1 MRLRIGRP
9 GLGAVGSI
17 ANRDVT
23 PILLLNESSALN
35 GIKGKDMVNPLNRR
49 LLVFLAAF
57 WGCAPALAQLEIE
70 MHQGQQTV
78 ARTVL
83 VKFKATAAGE
93 SIRQLKQ
100 TEDIDVDEGIG
111 GIKVRKLRSRSKGV
125 AALLALLRARADVE
139 YAEPDYVVQ
148 AFAVPND
155 PFFGQLWGLQNTGQ
169 LIQGTL
175 GVPGADIS
183 AVTAWDLTTGS
194 RASVVAVVDT
204 GVDYAHPDLAA
215 NIWSAPSPFNVTIGG
230 VIITCAAGT
239 HGFNAITNSCDPRDD
254 HFHGTHVSGTVG
266 AVGNN
271 ALGVVGVNWVASI
284 MGAKFLDQFGSGTIS
299 NAINAIEFTIQAKA
313 IFGVQANVRVL
324 SNSWGCPPGACFSQA
339 LLDEINRA
347 NVNDILFVAAAGNDN
362 NNNDLNPTYPGSY
375 SVPNV
380 VAVAATDN
388 RDQRASFSSY
398 GAKSV
403 HLGAPGVNVLST
415 TPNGN
420 YGYLSGTSMAT
431 PHVSGAA
438 ALVLSSCNLN
448 TAQLK
453 STLLNNV
460 DPIPALS
467 GVTVTGGRLN
477 VNKAVRSCQPAPP
490 QLPWLVPIIE
500 LLLDD

>member
-1 MRLRIGRP
+1 M
-9 GLGAVGSI
+9 
-17 ANRDVT
+17 
-23 PILLLNESSALN
+23 
-35 GIKGKDMVNPLNRR
+35 
-49 LLVFLAAF
+49 
-57 WGCAPALAQLEIE
+57 
-70 MHQGQQTV
+70 
-78 ARTVL
+78 
-83 VKFKATAAGE
+83 
-93 SIRQLKQ
+93 
-100 TEDIDVDEGIG
+100 
-111 GIKVRKLRSRSKGV
+111 
-125 AALLALLRARADVE
+125 
-139 YAEPDYVVQ
+139 Q

-175 GVPGADIS
+175 GVAGADIS

-204 GVDYAHPDLAA
+204 GVDYTHPDLAA
-215 NIWSAPSPFNVTIGG
+215 NIWSAPSSFNVTIGG
-230 VIITCAAGT
+230 VTITCAAGT
-239 HGFNAITNSCDPRDD
+239 HGFNAIINSCDPGDD

-266 AVGNN
+266 ALGNN
-271 ALGVVGVNWVASI
+271 ALGVAGVNWVASI
-284 MGAKFLDQFGSGTIS
+284 MGAKFLDASGSGAIS
-299 NAINAIEFTIQAKA
+299 AAINAVEFTIQAKA
-313 IFGVQANVRVL
+313 IFAAQANVRVL
-324 SNSWGCPPGACFSQA
+324 SNSWGCPPGQCFSQA

-347 NVNDILFVAAAGNDN
+347 NANDILFVAAAGNNN
-362 NNNDLNPTYPGSY
+362 NNNDVSPTYPGSY
-375 SVPNV
+375 SAPNV

-403 HLGAPGVNVLST
+403 HLGAPGVNIYST
-415 TPNGN
+415 TPTVTTNAMLSLGVHVD
-420 YGYLSGTSMAT
+420 YDYLSGTSMAT

-438 ALVLSSCNLN
+438 ALVLSRCNLN

-467 GVTVTGGRLN
+467 GITVTGGRLN
-477 VNKAVRSCQPAPP
+477 VDKAIRSCQP

>member
-1 MRLRIGRP
+1 M
-9 GLGAVGSI
+9 
-17 ANRDVT
+17 T
-23 PILLLNESSALN
+23 
-35 GIKGKDMVNPLNRR
+35 NPLNRR
-49 LLVFLAAF
+49 LLFFIAALL
-57 WGCAPALAQLEIE
+57 GCAPALAQLEIE
-70 MHQGQQTV
+70 MHQGHQTV

-100 TEDIDVDEGIG
+100 SEDIDVDEGIG
-111 GIKVRKLRSRSKGV
+111 GIQARKLRSRSKGV
-125 AALLALLRARADVE
+125 AALLARLRARADVE
-139 YAEPDYVVQ
+139 YAEPDYIVQ

-155 PFFGQLWGLQNTGQ
+155 PFFGQLWGLRNTGQ
-169 LIQGTL
+169 LIQGIV

-183 AVTAWDLTTGS
+183 ATAAWDLTTGS
-194 RASVVAVVDT
+194 SANVVAVVDT

-215 NIWSAPSPFNVTIGG
+215 NIWSAPSSFSVTIGG
-230 VIITCAAGT
+230 VTITCAAGT

-254 HFHGTHVSGTVG
+254 NLHGTHVSGTVG

-271 ALGVVGVNWVASI
+271 AVGVVGVNWVARI
-284 MGAKFLDQFGSGTIS
+284 MGAKFLDASGSGTIS

-313 IFGVQANVRVL
+313 IFAAQANVRVL
-324 SNSWGCPPGACFSQA
+324 SNSWGCPPGQCFSQA

-347 NVNDILFVAAAGNDN
+347 NANDILFVAAAGNNN
-362 NNNDLNPTYPGSY
+362 NNNDLSPTYPGSY
-375 SVPNV
+375 SAPNV

-403 HLGAPGVNVLST
+403 HLGAPGVNVYST

-420 YGYLSGTSMAT
+420 YAYLSGTSMAT

-438 ALVLSSCNLN
+438 VLVLSACNLS

-467 GVTVTGGRLN
+467 GITVTGGRLN
-477 VNKAVRSCQPAPP
+477 VNKAVRSCQP
-490 QLPWLVPIIE
+490 LVPIIE